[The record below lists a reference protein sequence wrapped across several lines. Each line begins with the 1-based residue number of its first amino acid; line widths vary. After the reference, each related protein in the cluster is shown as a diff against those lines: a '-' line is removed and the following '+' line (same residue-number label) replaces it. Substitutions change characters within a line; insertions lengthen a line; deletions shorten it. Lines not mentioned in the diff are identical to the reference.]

1 MRVGDWLSCVGGQG
15 GDERDDQ
22 YNRGE
27 GRRLDDSPRKPEA
40 EAVVGEQGREHAL
53 DGGVCRVWKEGGEE

>member
-1 MRVGDWLSCVGGQG
+1 MGTRKSSSRSRTRKKGGMRVGDWLSCVRGQG

-27 GRRLDDSPRKPEA
+27 GRRLDD
-40 EAVVGEQGREHAL
+40 
-53 DGGVCRVWKEGGEE
+53 